1 MAQLKEA
8 QITLSILSRANLTY
22 ADLSNS
28 FISECDF
35 SMANVFMAKMHESFE
50 EKCIWSGANKSS
62 AQGTNEQLKKAE
74 QWGK

>member
-1 MAQLKEA
+1 M
-8 QITLSILSRANLTY
+8 
-22 ADLSNS
+22 
-28 FISECDF
+28 SECDF
-35 SMANVFMAKMHESFE
+35 SGADVYMAKMHESFD

>member
-1 MAQLKEA
+1 
-8 QITLSILSRANLTY
+8 
-22 ADLSNS
+22 
-28 FISECDF
+28 
-35 SMANVFMAKMHESFE
+35 MAKMHESFD